1 MRRWITAALIALLA
15 ALLWQA
21 GGTARADTPPAPELR
36 RAEPW
41 LTLAAQ
47 PRFTLWLTSSRDLC
61 TAGTLT
67 EISWQI
73 SGGSAPYALSVE
85 NSAVDVSADNIRINC
100 GALTEAE
107 AADAEAALAAKTVTA
122 VVTDSRGVRR
132 EAALKVARA
141 RALPA
146 PIDLDHGSHL
156 ETVTIS
162 WDEVDSS
169 LSTAAVVRYRPVG
182 GVKWSYTTAWDSGP
196 HTFETPT
203 GEHVASVAVVRHEL
217 EAETPDALIWG
228 KEVRYARVV
237 APQNLTVAATH
248 DTVTISWDKQP
259 YTAQMP
265 HVTLTSA
272 SGNGSVQDRVF
283 EVDGEYGRH
292 EVVFKHVPP
301 ATDYVVKIT
310 MSDGGVPKGTTATVS
325 TAATPADW
333 TPPPR
338 GPQNLRATATRDSIA
353 VTWEHPHDRV
363 RANYVVQLID
373 EQSGALLNLRWI
385 STRTNWTI
393 RGSRNGAPLRS
404 GKQYRI
410 RVQLMSFGLPEDE
423 VVVRM
428 PAAQTAVSGA
438 EDEET
443 LQEPP
448 LLPFFPRWPVSV
460 DGRYAMTGDPFQR
473 QTTLTEPRPA
483 NTERAK

>member
-1 MRRWITAALIALLA
+1 MRRWITTALIALLA

-21 GGTARADTPPAPELR
+21 SGTARADAPPAPELR

-41 LTLAAQ
+41 LILATQ
-47 PRFTLWLTSSRDLC
+47 PRFTLWLTSSRNLC

-67 EISWQI
+67 EISWNI
-73 SGGSAPYALSVE
+73 SGGSAPHRLTIE
-85 NSAVDVSADNIRINC
+85 GETVDPATDNIRINC
-100 GALTEAE
+100 GALTETE
-107 AADAEAALAAKTVTA
+107 AADEQATLAAKTITA

-132 EAALKVARA
+132 EAALDVPRA
-141 RALPA
+141 RALPP

-182 GVKWSYTTAWDSGP
+182 GVRWNYTAAWDSGA

-203 GEHVASVAVVRHEL
+203 GEHMASVAVVRHEL
-217 EAETPDALIWG
+217 EAETPDALLWSE
-228 KEVRYARVV
+228 EVRYARVV

-248 DTVTISWDKQP
+248 DTVTVSWDKQP

-301 ATDYVVKIT
+301 ATDYVVRIT
-310 MSDGGVPKGTTATVS
+310 MSDGGVPRGTTATVR
-325 TAATPADW
+325 TAAPPADW
-333 TPPPR
+333 PPPPR
-338 GPQNLRATATRDSIA
+338 GPQNLRATATRDSIV

-363 RANYVVQLID
+363 RANYVVHLID

-393 RGSRNGAPLRS
+393 QGSRNGAPLRS

-410 RVQLMSFGLPEDE
+410 RVQLLSPGVPADE
-423 VVVRM
+423 VVIRM
-428 PAAQTAVSGA
+428 PAAQTAASGA

-443 LQEPP
+443 QQES
-448 LLPFFPRWPVSV
+448 LFFPFSLRWPVSI
-460 DGRYAMTGDPFQR
+460 DGRHAMTDDPFQSR
-473 QTTLTEPRPA
+473 TTPTEPRPA